1 LGELCIDGRILILTL
16 NMKLLLMSLDALV
29 AGTVK
34 DAVPL
39 HYGRRWRQ

>member
-1 LGELCIDGRILILTL
+1 
-16 NMKLLLMSLDALV
+16 M

-39 HYGRRWRQ
+39 HYGKRLRQQVPPTWGNWIQNYCFTSQKTITFIIS